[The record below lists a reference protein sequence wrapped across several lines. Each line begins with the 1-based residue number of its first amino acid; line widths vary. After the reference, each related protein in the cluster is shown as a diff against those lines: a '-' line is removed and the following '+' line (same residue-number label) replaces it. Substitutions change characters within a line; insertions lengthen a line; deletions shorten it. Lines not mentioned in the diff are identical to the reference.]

1 MQEALSGKLR
11 LAPEGGGQPPRLVS
25 GALSEGSFSLAGR
38 PTWFARNEEIYGEGE
53 PSAFLYKI
61 ISGCVRTFNT
71 LNDGRRRIEAFYIPG
86 DIFGLDTRSRHNVS
100 AQAITRCNIELIGRK
115 SLMARAITEVAIVSE
130 LFALTDLE
138 LQRAHRHNLRLLRS
152 AQERIVGF
160 LLDMEERQANDYE
173 IDLPMTRGDIADYL
187 GLTTETVSRVLWKLE
202 SVSAIAI
209 PKRRRVV
216 LRNVPLLQSF
226 GA

>member
-1 MQEALSGKLR
+1 
-11 LAPEGGGQPPRLVS
+11 
-25 GALSEGSFSLAGR
+25 
-38 PTWFARNEEIYGEGE
+38 
-53 PSAFLYKI
+53 
-61 ISGCVRTFNT
+61 
-71 LNDGRRRIEAFYIPG
+71 
-86 DIFGLDTRSRHNVS
+86 
-100 AQAITRCNIELIGRK
+100 
-115 SLMARAITEVAIVSE
+115 MARAITEVAIVSE